1 MGENAGNYV
10 KELWQCIRWV
20 VECFVFAVKVDIKGE
35 NLENLSGKNF
45 PYKKP

>member
-1 MGENAGNYV
+1 MGENAGNYG
-10 KELWQCIRWV
+10 KELWQCNRWV
-20 VECFVFAVKVDIKGE
+20 VECFVFAVKVDIKDE